1 MIRLSDT
8 LILAL
13 AKLRTRR
20 VRTAITVTTAGLLFG
35 GMIATLSVVQGTIKS
50 VEEFS
55 QAGFGSRYIVSG
67 MPMPANNGLMRDKQV
82 QARAVQINDGIIAD
96 KVKQAKK
103 IGAMYDAKSEPQPV
117 TSYDDQEPYLN
128 MMHPAAK
135 QAIEEFRDKYPSAD
149 EKEFRT
155 LALQYDAKAFY
166 SSANIAPRDGN
177 LIQMKDGKEEFDS
190 RKQQELD
197 NADSR
202 SGRMP
207 IGDSLVLS
215 PDQLTNPFMAPGHK
229 TEFEKNIIPVVLPYS
244 IVQELLKLEPLAK
257 TVSASERVERLKYVR
272 EHAKDASIDVCYRN
286 TASQEKIASIEV
298 QRRVASQA
306 KSDKNT
312 PAPSL
317 LYGYPA
323 ADTCGDAVTT
333 KDSRST
339 NEKQASEKQQQ
350 FERLFSK
357 NVDPAQRKLKLQVV
371 GVAPDAPGS
380 GAESSSQPVAAA
392 MDIVTLLASS
402 SLYGQWAVPDGLFKK
417 TANYDELRNLLQTR
431 SLAGFAESMFQTYY
445 AEFDSA
451 DQARAF
457 IKEQTCSF
465 DSSECTKRSPFM
477 LTSFGSN
484 NIALEDAKHAI
495 TKGFQIVASIVAAIA
510 VIVMSGTIGR
520 VIADGRRETAVFR
533 AIGAKRLD
541 IASIYSVY
549 TLLLALRVLIFATV
563 LGLGVAYV
571 VDILYQKEAT
581 VQAQLAFGVD
591 NNSVFHLFTPWSGEI
606 VIVLGLIVIT
616 SLVAMLFPLL
626 RNIRRNPINDMRDE

>member
-67 MPMPANNGLMRDKQV
+67 TPMPANNGLMQDKQV

-103 IGAMYDAKSEPQPV
+103 MGATYDAKSEPQPV

-135 QAIEEFRDKYPSAD
+135 QAIEEFRDKYPSAG

-177 LIQMKDGKEEFDS
+177 LIQMQDGKEEFDS

-229 TEFEKNIIPVVLPYS
+229 TEFEKDIIPVVLPYS

-257 TVSASERVERLKYVR
+257 TASASERVERLKYVR
-272 EHAKDASIDVCYRN
+272 EHAKDAFIDVCYRN
-286 TASQEKIASIEV
+286 TASQAKIASIEV

-306 KSDKNT
+306 KSDKNI

-323 ADTCGDAVTT
+323 VDTCGDAITT

-339 NEKQASEKQQQ
+339 TEKQAMEKQQQ
-350 FERLFSK
+350 FERLFNK

-380 GAESSSQPVAAA
+380 GAQSSSQPVAAA

-484 NIALEDAKHAI
+484 SIALEDAKHAI

-591 NNSVFHLFTPWSGEI
+591 NNNAFHLFTPWSGEI

>member
-135 QAIEEFRDKYPSAD
+135 QAIEEFRDKYPSAG

-177 LIQMKDGKEEFDS
+177 LIQMQDGKEEFDS

-371 GVAPDAPGS
+371 GVAPDTPGS
-380 GAESSSQPVAAA
+380 GAQSSSQPVAAA
-392 MDIVTLLASS
+392 MDIVL
-402 SLYGQWAVPDGLFKK
+402 SL
-417 TANYDELRNLLQTR
+417 
-431 SLAGFAESMFQTYY
+431 
-445 AEFDSA
+445 
-451 DQARAF
+451 
-457 IKEQTCSF
+457 
-465 DSSECTKRSPFM
+465 
-477 LTSFGSN
+477 FGGG
-484 NIALEDAKHAI
+484 D
-495 TKGFQIVASIVAAIA
+495 
-510 VIVMSGTIGR
+510 
-520 VIADGRRETAVFR
+520 RR
-533 AIGAKRLD
+533 
-541 IASIYSVY
+541 
-549 TLLLALRVLIFATV
+549 
-563 LGLGVAYV
+563 
-571 VDILYQKEAT
+571 
-581 VQAQLAFGVD
+581 
-591 NNSVFHLFTPWSGEI
+591 
-606 VIVLGLIVIT
+606 
-616 SLVAMLFPLL
+616 
-626 RNIRRNPINDMRDE
+626 